1 MKTVTIEKEKVG
13 IEVTVADMAKAFWS
27 MDSEDQAQF
36 FDQLGVVIEE
46 DHKTN
51 SCAYSYGELQWCHL
65 KYALRK
71 PGMERANNVHMAL
84 SAFAYDFVDRKVE
97 GCRS

>member
-1 MKTVTIEKEKVG
+1 MRNVIIEKGKVV
-13 IEVTVADMAKAFWS
+13 IEVTAADLAKAFWS
-27 MDSEDQAQF
+27 MDSEHQAQF
-36 FDQLGVVIEE
+36 FDQLGAVIDE

-51 SCAYSYGELQWCHL
+51 SCAYSYGELQWCNL
-65 KYALRK
+65 KYELRK

-84 SAFAYDFVDRKVE
+84 SAFAYDFVDRKAE

>member
-1 MKTVTIEKEKVG
+1 MKTVTIKKDKVV
-13 IEVTVADMAKAFWS
+13 IEMTAADMAKAFWS
-27 MDSEDQAQF
+27 MDSEHQAQF
-36 FDQLGVVIEE
+36 FDQLGAVIEE

-51 SCAYSYGELQWCHL
+51 SSAYSYGELQWCHL
-65 KYALRK
+65 KYALRE

-84 SAFAYDFVDRKVE
+84 SAFAYDFVAQKAE